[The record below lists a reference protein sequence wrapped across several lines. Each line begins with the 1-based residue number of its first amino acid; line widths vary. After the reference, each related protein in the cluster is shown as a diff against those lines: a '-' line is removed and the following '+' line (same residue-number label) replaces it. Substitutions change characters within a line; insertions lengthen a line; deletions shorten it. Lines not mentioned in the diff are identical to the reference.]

1 MHLRESWRIRMFNY
15 NGNFENVRRATKLAN
30 KLLDNNN
37 FYQII
42 RSADRFDM
50 SNVTNDMVASL
61 MKRHNKLDITVKTY
75 KPWWP
80 WSKAVAMFK
89 PSEPHT
95 VYLSSRRLNRSAASV
110 VGSLM
115 HEYVHL
121 VDNLYSEYS
130 FGHGSNYKH
139 GKEHTAPYAIGTM
152 AYQFYNN

>member
-1 MHLRESWRIRMFNY
+1 MFKY
-15 NGNFENVRRATKLAN
+15 SGSYSNVNMAVKMAN
-30 KLLDNNN
+30 NLLNNNN
-37 FYQII
+37 FYQLI
-42 RSADRFDM
+42 RTYQRFDM
-50 SNVTNDMVASL
+50 SDVTNDMIAAL
-61 MKRHNKLDITVKTY
+61 MKRHSTLTITVKTY

-110 VGSLM
+110 VGSLL

-130 FGHGSNYKH
+130 FGHGSNSKY
-139 GKEHTAPYAIGTM
+139 GKENTAPYAIGTM